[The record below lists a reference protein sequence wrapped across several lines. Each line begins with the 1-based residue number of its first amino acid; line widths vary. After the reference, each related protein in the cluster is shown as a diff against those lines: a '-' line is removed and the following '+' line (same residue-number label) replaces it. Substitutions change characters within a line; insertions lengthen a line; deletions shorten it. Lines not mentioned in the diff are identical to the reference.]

1 MRKKILSICLAG
13 ILSFSLF
20 GCSQDNSGKEASG
33 EEKTV
38 EIYLTRHGKTMLNTT
53 DRMQGWSD
61 APLTEPGVEV
71 AEYLGKGLKAE
82 DVKFDYAYSS
92 DSRRAIETANIVLD
106 KNGQSDLTVTQSE
119 DLREVCF
126 GIFEGELNETAW
138 TEVAKANNMTFG
150 EFMETFDMAR
160 NLDMN
165 AKMPGNEIAES
176 SEELAN
182 RVKPEID
189 RIAKE
194 VEDNGGGNVLI
205 VSHGITIMSFLAE
218 VDPACLDSLEAGLSN
233 ASVCKVKYENGKYTV
248 ESVND
253 MSYVEKGKLE

>member
-1 MRKKILSICLAG
+1 MRKRILSMCLVG
-13 ILSFSLF
+13 ILSFALV
-20 GCSQDNSGKEASG
+20 GCTANNEQSSV
-33 EEKTV
+33 EKKPV

-82 DVKFDYAYSS
+82 GVKFDYAYSS
-92 DSRRAIETANIVLD
+92 DSGRAIETANIVLD
-106 KNGQSDLTVTQSE
+106 KNGQADLIVVQSKE
-119 DLREVCF
+119 LREVCF
-126 GIFEGELNETAW
+126 GIYEGELTETAW

-150 EFMETFDMAR
+150 EFMDTFDMAR

-176 SEELAN
+176 YEELAN
-182 RVKPEID
+182 RVMPEID
-189 RIAKE
+189 RIVKE
-194 VEDNGGGNVLI
+194 VENNGGGKVLI

-218 VDPACLDSLEAGLSN
+218 VDPTCLDSLEAGLSN
-233 ASVCKVKYENGKYTV
+233 ASVCKVKYEDGKYTV